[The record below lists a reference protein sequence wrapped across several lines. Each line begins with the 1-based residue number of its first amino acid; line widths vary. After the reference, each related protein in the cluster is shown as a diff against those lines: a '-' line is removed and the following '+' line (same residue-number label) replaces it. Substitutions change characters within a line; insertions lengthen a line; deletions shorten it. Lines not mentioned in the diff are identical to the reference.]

1 MKKVSK
7 IRIGNIEI
15 RPTKSLLDKEYYD
28 IIKWEP
34 NSHYNM
40 ENEYP
45 VVDGDYRMKS
55 EGSNCRV
62 HKSCFKNRETCYSI
76 ASFEEDK
83 EGYLNLN
90 SVGSRL
96 WDISKD
102 EWNELYDML
111 RWFNDRYNA
120 AKVTEDNDC
129 D

>member
-1 MKKVSK
+1 MFSIFTKEDEMARSLNNFNPKEYIIS
-7 IRIGNIEI
+7 IEI
-15 RPTKSLLDKEYYD
+15 NL
-28 IIKWEP
+28 
-34 NSHYNM
+34 
-40 ENEYP
+40 
-45 VVDGDYRMKS
+45 
-55 EGSNCRV
+55 
-62 HKSCFKNRETCYSI
+62 
-76 ASFEEDK
+76 DK

-120 AKVTEDNDC
+120 AKVTEDDDC